1 MLLRE
6 EDIGWVTPP
15 EDPEALARII
25 AAAASD
31 AATTTEKGRR
41 AVLVASRYTRQI
53 AHAAYR
59 KLMDRLLQRQ
69 SVRDPKA
76 LREVA

>member
-15 EDPEALARII
+15 EDPTALARII

-31 AATTTEKGRR
+31 AATTTGKGRR
-41 AVLVASRYTRQI
+41 AVVVASRYTRQI
-53 AHAAYR
+53 ARATYR
-59 KLMDRLLQRQ
+59 KLMDGLLQRQ
-69 SVRDPKA
+69 TVRDPKG
-76 LREVA
+76 LHEVA